1 MRLFAAHIDASFT
14 VADATTLPF
23 DGGELSAATPRRSA
37 GDVSQPN
44 THSGDWLAA
53 RVGRCSGLTS
63 IVQGF

>member
-1 MRLFAAHIDASFT
+1 VRLFAAHIDASFT

-44 THSGDWLAA
+44 THSGIGWRRGSAA
-53 RVGRCSGLTS
+53 AAG
-63 IVQGF
+63 